1 MNKPKKKY
9 TLEELKEAVANSFSV
24 AGVLKSLGLI
34 VAGGNYKT
42 IKEKIAKYKIDT
54 SHFTGMGWRKG
65 KKIPG
70 ERIPLSKIL
79 VNGSTYRT
87 SLIRPRLIKE
97 GLKEHKCEI
106 CGNTTWQG
114 KEIPLELHHINGVNT
129 DNRIENLQLLCPN
142 CHALTDTFRGKNI
155 KKSGP
160 SLTD

>member
-9 TLEELKEAVANSFSV
+9 TLEELKEAVANSLSI

-42 IKEKIAKYKIDT
+42 IKEKIAKHKLDT

-70 ERIPLSKIL
+70 EKIPLSKIL

-97 GLKEHKCEI
+97 GYKEHKCEI

-114 KEIPLELHHINGVNT
+114 KEIPLELHHINGINT

-160 SLTD
+160 SLTN

>member
-1 MNKPKKKY
+1 MNKLKKKY
-9 TLEELKEAVANSFSV
+9 TLEELKEAVANSFSI

-42 IKEKIAKYKIDT
+42 IKEKIAKYKLDT
-54 SHFTGMGWRKG
+54 SHFTGMGWNKG

-70 ERIPLSKIL
+70 EKIPLSKIL

-114 KEIPLELHHINGVNT
+114 KEIPLELHHINGINT

-160 SLTD
+160 SLTN

>member
-1 MNKPKKKY
+1 M
-9 TLEELKEAVANSFSV
+9 V
-24 AGVLKSLGLI
+24 I
-34 VAGGNYKT
+34 
-42 IKEKIAKYKIDT
+42 IKEKIAKHKLDT

-70 ERIPLSKIL
+70 EKIPLSKIL

-142 CHALTDTFRGKNI
+142 CHPLTDTFRGKNI
-155 KKSGP
+155 KKSG
-160 SLTD
+160 SFFN

>member
-1 MNKPKKKY
+1 M
-9 TLEELKEAVANSFSV
+9 ANSFSV

-42 IKEKIAKYKIDT
+42 IKEKIAKHKLDT

-70 ERIPLSKIL
+70 EKIPLSKIL

-114 KEIPLELHHINGVNT
+114 KEIPLELHHINGINT

-142 CHALTDTFRGKNI
+142 CHALTNTFRGKNI

-160 SLTD
+160 SLTN

>member
-9 TLEELKEAVANSFSV
+9 TLEELKEAVANSLSI

-42 IKEKIAKYKIDT
+42 IKEKITKHKLDT

-70 ERIPLSKIL
+70 EKIPLSKIL

-97 GLKEHKCEI
+97 GYKEHKCEI

-114 KEIPLELHHINGVNT
+114 KEIPLELHHINGINT

-160 SLTD
+160 SLTN